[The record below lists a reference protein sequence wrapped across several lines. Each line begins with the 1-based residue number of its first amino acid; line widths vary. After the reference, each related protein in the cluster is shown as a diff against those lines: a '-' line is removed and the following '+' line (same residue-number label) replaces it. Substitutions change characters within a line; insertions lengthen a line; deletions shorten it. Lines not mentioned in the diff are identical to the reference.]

1 MDESSFTVGGA
12 LWINLCNTIVNHN
25 KKRADLLDNPEVAK
39 RWLEANELVIARDRS
54 KLDKSD
60 IWEQVSRRLYE
71 LRTLS
76 RMAILDLKKM
86 ESLSKTLLSS
96 LDEILSNVIVHP
108 NLVEKREKWEIVFV
122 GNNPIDHVTYHII
135 QSLLETARTVSSDRI
150 RECEHENCILSFI
163 DTSKSGRRRWC
174 RMSTCGNRTKAAE
187 FYARNKQ
194 NKG

>member
-1 MDESSFTVGGA
+1 
-12 LWINLCNTIVNHN
+12 
-25 KKRADLLDNPEVAK
+25 
-39 RWLEANELVIARDRS
+39 
-54 KLDKSD
+54 
-60 IWEQVSRRLYE
+60 
-71 LRTLS
+71 
-76 RMAILDLKKM
+76 MAIFDLKEM

-96 LDEILSNVIVHP
+96 LGEILSNVIVHP
-108 NLVEKREKWEIVFV
+108 NLVEKREKWEMVFV

-135 QSLLETARTVSSDRI
+135 QSLLEIAGTVSSDRI

>member
-12 LWINLCNTIVNHN
+12 LWINLCNTIANHN
-25 KKRADLLDNPEVAK
+25 KKRADLLDNPEAAK
-39 RWLEANELVIARDRS
+39 RWLEVNELVLAQDRS
-54 KLDKSD
+54 KLDESD
-60 IWEQVSRRLYE
+60 TWEQVSSRLHE
-71 LRTLS
+71 LRILS
-76 RMAILDLKKM
+76 RTAISDLKKR

-96 LDEILSNVIVHP
+96 LDKILRDVMVHP
-108 NLVEKREKWEIVFV
+108 NLVNKKEKWEIDFA
-122 GNNPIDHVTYHII
+122 GTNPIDHVTYHII
-135 QSLLETARTVSSDRI
+135 QSLLETVQTISPDRI

-187 FYARNKQ
+187 FYARKKQ